1 MDLKDYEPGKDMGT
15 DWYTWRIIH
24 LVDEV
29 NRLKNLLSNYENCE
43 DE

>member
-1 MDLKDYEPGKDMGT
+1 LDLKDYEPGKNMGM